1 MRTRSIPYMPDRRH
15 STLVLRVKHIA
26 AAAAIPV
33 VAVLSACLIGALI
46 LIVSGGDPIAAYV
59 ALLEGAFAGLSAF
72 SRTLE
77 KSIPLIFNGLAVALA
92 FKAGLFNIGAQGQF
106 LLGALVAAAVGYGF
120 QGLPAVIHVPL
131 AMIAGALAGGCYAV
145 IKGALKAYTGAHEVI
160 TGIMLNYVAINLTD
174 YFAAGPLRDVSGGN
188 IVARTP
194 LIQDTAIIP
203 TIGGLPLGFAMAL
216 LVALGV
222 WAVLSHTTL
231 GFEVRT
237 VGSNHHAARYAGIKV
252 RRTFLL
258 TMLISGMLAGLGGA
272 IETQG
277 VIHRFQPGFN
287 VGLGFDGITIALLAR
302 VHPLGVIPAA
312 MLVGVMRSGASQMQF
327 SAGVSPE
334 IIDVIQALILFFI
347 AADTLVHWMIR
358 SRGVDAER
366 MVLTTGWG
374 KIG

>member
-1 MRTRSIPYMPDRRH
+1 MPDRPQRTH
-15 STLVLRVKHIA
+15 VPWVKSITV
-26 AAAAIPV
+26 AIGVPV
-33 VAVLSACLIGALI
+33 VAVLLACLIGAII
-46 LIVSGGDPIAAYV
+46 LIVSGADPIAAYA
-59 ALLEGAFAGLSAF
+59 ALLDGAFNSLSAF
-72 SRTLE
+72 ARTLE
-77 KSIPLIFNGLAVALA
+77 KSIPLVFNGLAVALA
-92 FKAGLFNIGAQGQF
+92 FKGGLFNIGAQGQF
-106 LLGALVAAAVGYGF
+106 LLGALVAGAVGYGF

-131 AMIAGALAGGCYAV
+131 AMIAGAIAGGSYAA

-174 YFAAGPLRDVSGGN
+174 YFAAGPLRDMSGGN

-216 LVALGV
+216 IAALGV
-222 WAVLSHTTL
+222 WAILCHTTL

-237 VGSNHHAARYAGIKV
+237 VGTNPHAARYAGMKV
-252 RRTFLL
+252 TRTILL

-302 VHPLGVIPAA
+302 VHPLGVIPSAI
-312 MLVGVMRSGASQMQF
+312 LVGVMRAGASQMQF
-327 SAGVSPE
+327 SADVSPE
-334 IIDVIQALILFFI
+334 IINVIQALILFFI
-347 AADTLVHWMIR
+347 AADTLVRWMIR
-358 SRGVDAER
+358 SRGEDTEK
-366 MVLTTGWG
+366 MVLTSGWG
-374 KIG
+374 KVG